1 MLWVLPECQELLLL
15 KLQEKKKS
23 QNEAGEGSPGMRGS
37 GEGEGCFLLVVSRVL
52 WMAWLAGRL
61 T

>member
-15 KLQEKKKS
+15 KLQEKKKVRMRLAR
-23 QNEAGEGSPGMRGS
+23 EAQGCGVQER
-37 GEGEGCFLLVVSRVL
+37 EKRCFLLVVSLVL
-52 WMAWLAGRL
+52 RMAWLAGRL